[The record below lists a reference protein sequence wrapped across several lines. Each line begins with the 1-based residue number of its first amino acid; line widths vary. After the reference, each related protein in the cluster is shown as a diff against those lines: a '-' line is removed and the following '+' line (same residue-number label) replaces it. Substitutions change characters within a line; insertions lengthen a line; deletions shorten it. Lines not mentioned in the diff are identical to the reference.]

1 LSDIVVTTAGTVAS
15 GPLAVEHPVRVT
27 RAYEQLA
34 AVLRQRIDSGALKPG
49 DRLPSETG
57 LAQQAG
63 VSRSTVREA
72 LRTLQEAGFIERA
85 SPKVMVVRSQRA
97 DDSAYREL
105 KHALRQRRV
114 TFRHLVEALLT
125 VEPELTR
132 LAAERADRA
141 DIRALREL
149 VDAQHVAVA
158 DFPRWSRLDEEFHL
172 TIAEMSANPAL
183 VIARMPITQLLLPTV
198 SHFMSSTTQTT
209 HGTRYHERILAEIEA
224 HDPGLAAA
232 VMRRHV
238 NDFTVAWQKAGLDLE
253 RTIADIGETL

>member
-1 LSDIVVTTAGTVAS
+1 MSNVAASHAATTPVA
-15 GPLAVEHPVRVT
+15 PLAVEQPVRVT

-34 AVLRQRIDSGALKPG
+34 TVLRQRIAGGALSPG
-49 DRLPSETG
+49 DRLPSETA

-85 SPKVMVVRSQRA
+85 SPKVMVVRAQSA
-97 DDSAYREL
+97 EDSAYREL

-125 VEPELTR
+125 IEPELTR
-132 LAAERADRA
+132 LAAERADAA
-141 DIRALREL
+141 DTRALRAL
-149 VDAQHVAVA
+149 VDAQHAAIA
-158 DFPRWSRLDEEFHL
+158 DFAQWSRLDEEFHL
-172 TIAEMSANPAL
+172 TIAELSANPAL
-183 VIARMPITQLLLPTV
+183 VIARMPITQVLLPTV

-209 HGTRYHERILAEIEA
+209 HGTRYHERILSEIEA

-238 NDFTVAWQKAGLDLE
+238 NDFAVAWRKAGLDLE
-253 RTIADIGETL
+253 RTIADIADPL